1 MSDYKKLGNEH
12 LTNAVCLADKIIHLN
27 IKFRVAEEI
36 GVCPV
41 APVVGTQM
49 PGTSVDKD
57 ARGTMVGGM
66 QA

>member
-36 GVCPV
+36 GVCECACV
-41 APVVGTQM
+41 SHSVVSDSLQ
-49 PGTSVDKD
+49 P
-57 ARGTMVGGM
+57 
-66 QA
+66 QAL